1 MHNMINMQYILKSNP
16 SSMYDGGDGCVN
28 FITKN
33 LLSDV
38 NDLTTRTCFQILLRK
53 EYEGITSTL
62 LTNTNEN
69 VTKIKV
75 IVVNLESLLN
85 SLIYHVKK
93 RMNSYTHGKLNE
105 NSPMYST
112 SDKSQSRFLQI
123 CMMVVIAVVL
133 LSLKAMMMKSMF

>member
-1 MHNMINMQYILKSNP
+1 MYIMINMQYILKSNP
-16 SSMYDGGDGCVN
+16 SSMYDGGDCCVS

-33 LLSDV
+33 LSSDV

-62 LTNTNEN
+62 LTNTYKNI
-69 VTKIKV
+69 TKIEV
-75 IVVNLESLLN
+75 VVVNLESSQN
-85 SLIYHVKK
+85 SLIYHIKK

-112 SDKSQSRFLQI
+112 SNKSQS
-123 CMMVVIAVVL
+123 
-133 LSLKAMMMKSMF
+133 